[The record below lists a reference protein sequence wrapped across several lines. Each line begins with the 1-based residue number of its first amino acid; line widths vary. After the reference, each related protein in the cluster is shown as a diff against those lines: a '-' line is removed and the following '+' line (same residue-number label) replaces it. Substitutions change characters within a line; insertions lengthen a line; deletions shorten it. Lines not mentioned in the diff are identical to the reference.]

1 VAVAIGIAAWFAI
14 ALALMAAEVASNG
27 IDVEALKKRFIP
39 QSTIDTTKETIEWA
53 KARIPRGP
61 AS

>member
-1 VAVAIGIAAWFAI
+1 
-14 ALALMAAEVASNG
+14 MAAEVASNG